1 MEFENRVAIL
11 TAGAGGFGSATARM
25 MAKEGAD
32 IIVADIDEKSAQ
44 ELVREIQG
52 MGRRAMF
59 VPTDVTKKADAQ
71 KLAKT
76 AAETF
81 GRVDILVNI
90 AGNSLAAPLEEMSEA
105 DFDLV
110 IAIHLKGT
118 FLCSQAAIPY
128 MKRNNW
134 GRIVNIISR
143 AAFKPRVGVGA
154 YSAAKGA
161 ILSMSRVL
169 AAEVAQYGI
178 NVNCVAPGT
187 ALTKMV
193 RQGFPTAE
201 DQMREATTSGV
212 ITRPVRLAH
221 PEEIAG
227 AIVFLCS
234 TPSAHITGS
243 TIHVNGGTFMP

>member
-1 MEFENRVAIL
+1 MEFENRVAVL
-11 TAGAGGFGSATARM
+11 TAGAGGFGSATARIL
-25 MAKEGAD
+25 ARGGAD
-32 IIVADIDEKSAQ
+32 IVIADIDEASAQ
-44 ELVREIQG
+44 ELVKEIKG
-52 MGRRAMF
+52 LGRRAIF
-59 VPTDVTKKADAQ
+59 VPTDVSKKADAQ
-71 KLAKT
+71 KLAK
-76 AAETF
+76 AAADAF

-90 AGNSLAAPLEEMSEA
+90 AGNSLGGALEEMPEA
-105 DFDLV
+105 DFDKV

-118 FLCSQAAIPY
+118 FLCSQAAITY
-128 MKRNNW
+128 MKQNSW

-143 AAFKPRVGVGA
+143 AAFKPRVGMGA

-161 ILSMSRVL
+161 ILAMSRVL

-193 RQGFPTAE
+193 RHGFPTAE
-201 DQMREATTSGV
+201 DQMHEATTSGV

-243 TIHVNGGTFMP
+243 TIHVNGGTFMA

>member
-11 TAGAGGFGSATARM
+11 TAGAGGFGSATARI
-25 MAKEGAD
+25 MAKDGAN
-32 IIVADIDEKSAQ
+32 IVIADIDEASAKP
-44 ELVREIQG
+44 LVKEIEG
-52 MGRRAMF
+52 LGRKAIF
-59 VPTDVTKKADAQ
+59 VATDVSSKADAQ
-71 KLAKT
+71 KLA
-76 AAETF
+76 AAAASAF

-90 AGNSLAAPLEEMSEA
+90 AGNSLGAPLEEMAEA
-105 DFDLV
+105 DFDRV

-128 MKRNNW
+128 MKKNNW

-143 AAFKPRVGVGA
+143 AAFKPRPGMGA

-161 ILSMSRVL
+161 ILAMSRVL
-169 AAEVAQYGI
+169 AAEVAPYGI

-193 RQGFPTAE
+193 RHGFPTAE
-201 DQMREATTSGV
+201 DQMNEAKTSGV

-243 TIHVNGGTFMP
+243 TIHVNGGTFMT

>member
-25 MAKEGAD
+25 MAKEGAN
-32 IIVADIDEKSAQ
+32 IVIADIDEASAQ
-44 ELVREIQG
+44 PLVKEIEG
-52 MGRRAMF
+52 MGRKAMF
-59 VPTDVTKKADAQ
+59 VRTDVSNKADAQ
-71 KLAKT
+71 KLAK
-76 AAETF
+76 AAADAF

-90 AGNSLAAPLEEMSEA
+90 AGNSLGAPLEEMAEA
-105 DFDLV
+105 DFDRV

-128 MKRNNW
+128 MKKNNW

-143 AAFKPRVGVGA
+143 AAFKPRVGMGA

-161 ILSMSRVL
+161 ILAMSRVL
-169 AAEVAQYGI
+169 AAEVAPYGI

-193 RQGFPTAE
+193 RQGFPTPE
-201 DQMREATTSGV
+201 DQMNEAKTSGV
-212 ITRPVRLAH
+212 ITRPIRLAH

-234 TPSAHITGS
+234 TPSAHITGT
-243 TIHVNGGTFMP
+243 TIHVNGGTFMS

>member
-1 MEFENRVAIL
+1 N
-11 TAGAGGFGSATARM
+11 
-25 MAKEGAD
+25 EGAD
-32 IIVADIDEKSAQ
+32 IVIADVDEASAQ
-44 ELVREIQG
+44 ELVREIKAL
-52 MGRRAMF
+52 GRRAIF
-59 VPTDVTKKADAQ
+59 VPTDVSIKADAR
-71 KLAKT
+71 KLAQ
-76 AAETF
+76 AAADAF
-81 GRVDILVNI
+81 GRVDILINI
-90 AGNSLAAPLEEMSEA
+90 AGNSLGAPLEEMAEA
-105 DFDLV
+105 DFDKV

-118 FLCSQAAIPY
+118 FLCSQAAIAH
-128 MKRNNW
+128 MKKNHW

-143 AAFKPRVGVGA
+143 AAFKPRVGMGA

-161 ILSMSRVL
+161 ILAMSRVL

-193 RQGFPTAE
+193 RHGFPTPE

-243 TIHVNGGTFMP
+243 TIHVNGGTFMA

>member
-11 TAGAGGFGSATARM
+11 TAGAGGFGSATAKM
-25 MAKEGAD
+25 MAKEGAN
-32 IIVADIDEKSAQ
+32 IVIADIDEGPAQ
-44 ELVREIQG
+44 ELVKEIQG
-52 MGRRAMF
+52 LGRKAIF
-59 VPTDVTKKADAQ
+59 VPTDVSRKADAQ
-71 KLAKT
+71 KLAK
-76 AAETF
+76 AAADAF

-90 AGNSLAAPLEEMSEA
+90 AGNNVIAPLEEMAEE
-105 DFDLV
+105 DFDRV
-110 IAIHLKGT
+110 IAVHLKGT

-128 MKRNNW
+128 MKKNNW

-161 ILSMSRVL
+161 ILAMSRVL
-169 AAEVAQYGI
+169 AAEVAPYGI

-193 RQGFPTAE
+193 KHGFPTAE

-212 ITRPVRLAH
+212 ITRPIRLAH

-227 AIVFLCS
+227 AIVFLCGI
-234 TPSAHITGS
+234 TSAHITGS
-243 TIHVNGGTFMP
+243 TIHVNGGTFMS

>member
-11 TAGAGGFGSATARM
+11 TAGAGGFGSASARM
-25 MAKEGAD
+25 MAREGAD
-32 IIVADIDEKSAQ
+32 IVIADIDETSGR
-44 ELVREIQG
+44 ELVKEIQG
-52 MGRRAMF
+52 LGRRAMF
-59 VPTDVTKKADAQ
+59 VPTDVSKKADAR
-71 KLAKT
+71 KLAQ
-76 AAETF
+76 AAADAF
-81 GRVDILVNI
+81 GRIDILVNI
-90 AGNSLAAPLEEMSEA
+90 AGISLGAPLEEMAEA
-105 DFDLV
+105 DFDQV
-110 IAIHLKGT
+110 IAIHLKGA
-118 FLCSQAAIPY
+118 FLCSQAVIPH
-128 MKRNNW
+128 MKKNNW

-143 AAFKPRVGVGA
+143 AAFKPRPGMGA

-161 ILSMSRVL
+161 ILALSRVL
-169 AAEVAQYGI
+169 AVEVAVYGI

-193 RQGFPTAE
+193 RHGFPTAE

-221 PEEIAG
+221 PEEIAA

>member
-11 TAGAGGFGSATARM
+11 TAGAGGFGSAAARI
-25 MAKEGAD
+25 MAKEGAN
-32 IIVADIDEKSAQ
+32 IVIADIDEASAQ
-44 ELVREIQG
+44 PLVKEIEG
-52 MGRRAMF
+52 LGRKAIF
-59 VPTDVTKKADAQ
+59 VRTDVSNKADAQ
-71 KLAKT
+71 KLAK
-76 AAETF
+76 AAGDAF
-81 GRVDILVNI
+81 GRIDILVNI
-90 AGNSLAAPLEEMSEA
+90 AGNSLGGALEEMAEA
-105 DFDLV
+105 DFDRV

-128 MKRNNW
+128 MKKNNW

-143 AAFKPRVGVGA
+143 AAFKPRVGMGA

-161 ILSMSRVL
+161 ILAMSRVL
-169 AAEVAQYGI
+169 AAEVAPYGI

-201 DQMREATTSGV
+201 DQMNEARTSGV
-212 ITRPVRLAH
+212 ITRPARLAH

-234 TPSAHITGS
+234 APSAHITGT
-243 TIHVNGGTFMP
+243 TIHVNGGTFMS

>member
-11 TAGAGGFGSATARM
+11 TAGAGGFGSASARM

-32 IIVADIDEKSAQ
+32 IVIADLDEDASQ
-44 ELVREIQG
+44 SLVREIQG

-59 VPTDVTKKADAQ
+59 VRTDVSVKADAQ
-71 KLAKT
+71 RLAK
-76 AAETF
+76 AAADAL
-81 GRVDILVNI
+81 GRIDILVNI
-90 AGNSLAAPLEEMSEA
+90 AGNSQLALLEEMSEA
-105 DFDLV
+105 DFDRT

-154 YSAAKGA
+154 YSAAKGG
-161 ILSMSRVL
+161 ILAMSRVL

-193 RQGFPTAE
+193 RTGFPTPE
-201 DQMREATTSGV
+201 DQMREATGSGV

-221 PEEIAG
+221 PEEIAA

>member
-11 TAGAGGFGSATARM
+11 TAGAGGFGSASARM
-25 MAKEGAD
+25 MAREGAD
-32 IIVADIDEKSAQ
+32 IVIADVDEASSRQ
-44 ELVREIQG
+44 LVEEIQG
-52 MGRRAMF
+52 LGRRAIF
-59 VPTDVTKKADAQ
+59 VPTDVSKKSDAQ
-71 KLAKT
+71 RLAKT
-76 AAETF
+76 AGDKF

-90 AGNSLAAPLEEMSEA
+90 AGIGLSAPLEEMAEE
-105 DFDLV
+105 DFDKVLAV
-110 IAIHLKGT
+110 HLKGT

-128 MKRNNW
+128 MKKNNW

-161 ILSMSRVL
+161 ILAMSRVL

-193 RQGFPTAE
+193 KQGMSTEEA
-201 DQMREATTSGV
+201 QMNEARTSGV
-212 ITRPVRLAH
+212 ITRPIRLAH